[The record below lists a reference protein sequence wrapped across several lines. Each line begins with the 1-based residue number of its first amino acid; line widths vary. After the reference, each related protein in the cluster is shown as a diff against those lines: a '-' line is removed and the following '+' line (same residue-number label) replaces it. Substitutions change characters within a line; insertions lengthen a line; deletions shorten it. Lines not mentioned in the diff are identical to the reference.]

1 MTVSPRVLVLHIR
14 TSRPHLPKF
23 QEELDKLNQGVV
35 DTLAAEGWRTEL
47 VAAAERPVDEVLAAA
62 RAADLVLVMGGE
74 DVDPTL
80 YGGRTE
86 YPGSGRH
93 EPEADRVT
101 LAVMRE
107 AVEQRRPLFAICRG
121 LQQLNVALGGTLHEH
136 MMGHVAKADD
146 SFLVTEVRAEAD
158 TAISRIALAGTAK
171 CSHHQAIKDLGA
183 GLRVTV
189 RAADGTVEAVEHETA
204 PVAAVQWHPEHPTTA
219 RDQLA
224 ALVRSVLD
232 RASLPAHP

>member
-74 DVDPTL
+74 DVDPAF
-80 YGGRTE
+80 YGGITE
-86 YPGSGRH
+86 YPGSGVH

-101 LAVMRE
+101 FEVMRE

-136 MMGHVAKADD
+136 MTGHVVTGDD
-146 SFLVTEVRAEAD
+146 PFVETRVDAVEDTGIARLGASAPVR
-158 TAISRIALAGTAK
+158 
-171 CSHHQAIKDLGA
+171 CSHHQAVKELGE
-183 GLRVTV
+183 GLRVTA
-189 RAADGTVEAVEHETA
+189 RAADGTVEAIEHVEA
-204 PVAAVQWHPEHPTTA
+204 PVAAVQWHPEHPA
-219 RDQLA
+219 VVREQLMPLLRQVLGA
-224 ALVRSVLD
+224 AG
-232 RASLPAHP
+232 